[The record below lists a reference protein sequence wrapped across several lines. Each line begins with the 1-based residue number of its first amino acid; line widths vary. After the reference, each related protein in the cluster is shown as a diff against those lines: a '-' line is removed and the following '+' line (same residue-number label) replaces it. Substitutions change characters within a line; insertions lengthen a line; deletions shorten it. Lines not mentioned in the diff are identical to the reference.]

1 MSKRIFAQEQRIA
14 LLKNPNIEG
23 CSEKSITYSK
33 AFKITALRAWQTG
46 LPPQEIFI
54 QAGFDIGL
62 IGSEKPKNC
71 LRRWRKVF
79 QQKGVTGLQVDG
91 RSQSK
96 SGGRRKVHWENNQDK
111 IKYLEAQVAYL
122 KAENNFLAK
131 LRKKS

>member
-1 MSKRIFAQEQRIA
+1 MSNRIFTQEQLDA

-33 AFKITALRAWQTG
+33 AFKITAVREWQTG

-54 QAGFDIGL
+54 QAGLDISL
-62 IGSEKPKNC
+62 IGSETPKNC

-79 QQKGVTGLQVDG
+79 QQKGVAGLQVDG
-91 RSQSK
+91 RSQNK
-96 SGGRRKVHWENNQDK
+96 SGGRKKAHWQSDKDK
-111 IKYLEAQVAYL
+111 IEYLETQVMYL